1 MLNITVEKKMC
12 HKFTFTNV
20 PKTGV
25 LYVMSK
31 ASEHG
36 FYYGNKEWSNLGQGA
51 PETNRL
57 PHSLDRIS
65 SILLPE
71 ETLEYSPVAGTYE
84 LRQAVADLY
93 NYRFRKTKSSQYT
106 AENVAIS
113 SGGRIALVR
122 IAATLNNINLGHFLP
137 DYTAYEELLGLFNK
151 FVAIPIAYGQET
163 GFKPC
168 PKQIEKAICN
178 LGLGGILLSNPC
190 NPTGRLL
197 NQGELNELV
206 NSSRKLDCAVIV
218 DEFYSHYLYG
228 KSDTVQ
234 QLSAAASV
242 NDVNKDEVV
251 IIDGLTKNWRYPG
264 LRISWTLA
272 PKSVI
277 ENIVSAGSFLDGGAA
292 HGIQKIATSLLG
304 PQEAN
309 QEAHA
314 IQISFMEK
322 RNYMVSKLREIGF
335 NLPISPDGGFY
346 CFPSLEKLPEPL
358 RDGMVI
364 FKALLKEKV
373 ICVPGEFF
381 DVNPGRR
388 RKHVHSRL
396 KNYVRFSYGPPIEEL
411 KIGMNRLAS
420 LVGPYR

>member
-1 MLNITVEKKMC
+1 MKTNSA
-12 HKFTFTNV
+12 FTNV

-25 LYVMSK
+25 IYVMSK

-51 PETNRL
+51 PETNSL

-65 SILLPE
+65 SISLPE
-71 ETLEYSPVAGTYE
+71 ETLEYSPVAGTHE

-93 NYRFRKTKSSQYT
+93 NHRFRQGKSSQYT

-113 SGGRIALVR
+113 SGGRLALVR
-122 IAATLNNINLGHFLP
+122 VAATLNNINLGHFLP
-137 DYTAYEELLGLFNK
+137 DYTAYEELLSLFNK
-151 FVAIPIAYGQET
+151 FVAIPITYGREN

-168 PKQIEKAICN
+168 PEQIETAIRN
-178 LGLGGILLSNPC
+178 LGLGGVLLSNPC
-190 NPTGRLL
+190 NPTGRIL
-197 NQGELNELV
+197 NQSELNELV
-206 NSSRKLDCAVIV
+206 NVSKKLDSALIV

-228 KSDTVQ
+228 EGEEVR

-242 NDVNKDEVV
+242 ADVNEDEVV

-277 ENIVSAGSFLDGGAA
+277 DCIASAGSFLDGGA
-292 HGIQKIATSLLG
+292 
-304 PQEAN
+304 P
-309 QEAHA
+309 HA
-314 IQISFMEK
+314 IQKAAVPLLAPEKAKQEAYAIQKTFVEK

-335 NLPISPDGGFY
+335 DLPVSPDGGFY

-358 RDGMVI
+358 RDGMAL
-364 FKALLKEKV
+364 FNALLKEKV

-381 DVNPGRR
+381 DVNPGHR

-396 KNYVRFSYGPPIEEL
+396 KGYMRFSYGPPIEEL
-411 KIGMNRLAS
+411 EMGMNRLAE
-420 LVGPYR
+420 LVKTYR